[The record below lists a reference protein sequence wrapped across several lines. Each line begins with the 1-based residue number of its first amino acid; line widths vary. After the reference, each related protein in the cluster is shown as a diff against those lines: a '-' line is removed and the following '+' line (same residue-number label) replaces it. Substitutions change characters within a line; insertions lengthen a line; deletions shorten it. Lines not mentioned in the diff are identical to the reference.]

1 MPSQLSVARLGL
13 MCTLLLSL
21 LVAVKAPTGH
31 NRVCAICALDCHD
44 LRARNLRWNG
54 NMIQKPCGELHT
66 PVNGCPSIVPVK
78 VYFCGEC
85 GSTDWVPDGKCRG
98 QHNGRVPPERIFLK
112 SEPVPGEPPAV
123 VASSVG
129 SNVVWSSAG
138 SSSP

>member
-21 LVAVKAPTGH
+21 LVAVKAPSGH
-31 NRVCAICALDCHD
+31 SKVCTICALDRPG
-44 LRARNLRWNG
+44 LRARNLKWYG
-54 NMIQKPCGELHT
+54 SMIQKPCGELHT
-66 PVNGCPSIVPVK
+66 PVNGCNSIIPIK

-98 QHNGRVPPERIFLK
+98 QHNGRVPPGRMFLK
-112 SEPVPGEPPAV
+112 SEPVPAGPPAE

-129 SNVVWSSAG
+129 SNGGWSSAG
-138 SSSP
+138 SNSP